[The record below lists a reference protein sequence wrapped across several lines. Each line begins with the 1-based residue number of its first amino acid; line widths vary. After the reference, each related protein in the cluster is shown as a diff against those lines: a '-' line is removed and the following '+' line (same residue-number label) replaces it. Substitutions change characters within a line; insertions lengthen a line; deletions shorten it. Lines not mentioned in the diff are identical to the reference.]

1 MKNALALIVALLALA
16 TTAGAQEAQETT
28 NTSNIKASDVAP
40 KEETQKDIDTEITNA
55 RMRATLG
62 AKSKWSL
69 KSAFGY
75 NGGSVE
81 RPAARVR
88 PNYRAGAN
96 IPALSSL
103 SGTVGIKYSL
113 SARDSVSFGTGVLV
127 YNPFHGDL
135 SRSTFLDPR
144 NGKNRDRY
152 SASTPYL
159 DYSRAY
165 KVGGLQMI
173 SSATYSH
180 FTEPDTTRDMNGI
193 GNVSFDQTVL
203 ADLGESSWSA
213 GIALSV
219 DTTIYKGG
227 MSEFAKSEGAQQD
240 DFGYGLYPF
249 AEYAFNDK
257 YSFRTVFGYFQMIHY
272 RGDIGASKGN
282 VISLA
287 PYQSMGIGMAL
298 TRDLY
303 LYPNVQFTPLDIRGD
318 RTNVAL
324 SANINL

>member
-1 MKNALALIVALLALA
+1 MKKSLAFIAAILALGI
-16 TTAGAQEAQETT
+16 TAHAEETQQS
-28 NTSNIKASDVAP
+28 NTSNIKASDVMP
-40 KEETQKDIDTEITNA
+40 KEETQKDIDEEITNA

-62 AKSKWSL
+62 AKSKWSI
-69 KSAFGY
+69 KTAFGY

-103 SGTVGIKYSL
+103 SGTVGVKYSV
-113 SARDSVSFGTGVLV
+113 SNRDSISFGTGVLV

-135 SRSTFLDPR
+135 TRGEFLDPR

-152 SASTPYL
+152 SASTPYI

-180 FTEPDTTRDMNGI
+180 FTEPDTTRDMNAF
-193 GNVSFDQTVL
+193 GNLSLDQTIL

-213 GIALSV
+213 GMAISF
-219 DTTIYKGG
+219 DTTFYNGK
-227 MSEFAKSEGAQQD
+227 MSEFAKAQGAQQD
-240 DFGYGLYPF
+240 DFGYGIYPF

-272 RGDIGASKGN
+272 KGTDGDKARVESYT
-282 VISLA
+282 

-303 LYPNVQFTPLDIRGD
+303 LYPNVQFTPLEIRGD

>member
-69 KSAFGY
+69 KTALGY

-81 RPAARVR
+81 RPSAQVR

-96 IPALSSL
+96 IPALASL
-103 SGTVGIKYSL
+103 SGTVAVKYSL
-113 SARDSVSFGTGVLV
+113 SQRDSLSFGTGLLV

-135 SRSTFLDPR
+135 TRSTFRDPR
-144 NGKNRDRY
+144 DNENTDRY
-152 SASTPYL
+152 SAATPYL
-159 DYSRAY
+159 EYSRAY
-165 KVGGLQMI
+165 KVGDMQMI
-173 SSATYSH
+173 TGATYSH
-180 FTEPDTTRDMNGI
+180 FTEPDTVRDMNAV
-193 GNVSFDQTVL
+193 GNLSFDHTVL
-203 ADLGESSWSA
+203 MDFGASSWSGGLA
-213 GIALSV
+213 FSFDTSFYNGKMSQTAIAN
-219 DTTIYKGG
+219 
-227 MSEFAKSEGAQQD
+227 GALQD
-240 DFGYGLYPF
+240 DFGYGIYPF
-249 AEYAFNDK
+249 AEYAFNDT

-272 RGDIGASKGN
+272 KDDPRIATGGVRN
-282 VISLA
+282 LT
-287 PYQSMGIGMAL
+287 PYQSVGIGMAL
-298 TRDLY
+298 TRDVY
-303 LYPNVQFTPLDIRGD
+303 LYPNVQFTPLDVRAE

-324 SANINL
+324 STNINL